1 LQLNVDL
8 QIAFAVDMPVEMV
21 EQFKGGSKVLCWHQ
35 GGTLNIAEATRLQQ
49 SFTMK
54 MLVR

>member
-21 EQFKGGSKVLCWHQ
+21 EQFKGGSKVLC
-35 GGTLNIAEATRLQQ
+35 
-49 SFTMK
+49 
-54 MLVR
+54 